1 MFFVH
6 ETPEIIDNVQFIK
19 LKNKEGLAQEDQQF
33 LQDLEKSRS
42 EVKYIL
48 THQNIKTLVEN
59 RVSLL
64 TKKDALDNYLK
75 TNVDMMRLY
84 LIKIKEHP
92 KFSYKLTINK
102 KQQQYKTESINTAEE
117 ACGCEIVMVRY
128 MYLLGF
134 NNSATPHVLRLR
146 YSMLST
152 PNNIDLNDIQEGLKV
167 VSTGWMPFQR
177 LCNVM
182 DDLLHFLV
190 TKQQQLIPE
199 LKMTTIFSFKLLIEC
214 NMNFFYLETFR
225 LQKQYESMVRVCK
238 SSYTKLID
246 AHNRLSQIKDEIHP
260 EILEYCL
267 SGQKYFKVY
276 GIWSI
281 LLKNESDILFDR
293 TKNKSYTILTAE
305 CHKIANQIVQIAQE
319 ISSIKNINEYD
330 KFTLGFIQNVV
341 NPTLQKSLS
350 VYSQSAKQPCQL
362 PDQLLVQAESLDYTD
377 QLKQ

>member
-6 ETPEIIDNVQFIK
+6 ETPEIIDNVQFINF
-19 LKNKEGLAQEDQQF
+19 KNKEGLIQEDQQF
-33 LQDLEKSRS
+33 LQNLEKSRS

-48 THQNIKTLVEN
+48 SHSNIKTLVEN

-64 TKKDALDNYLK
+64 TKKDSLDNYLK

-102 KQQQYKTESINTAEE
+102 KQQQYKTEQINTAEE

-134 NNSATPHVLRLR
+134 NNSATPYVLRLR

-152 PNNIDLNDIQEGLKV
+152 PNNIDLNDIQEALKII
-167 VSTGWMPFQR
+167 SAGWMPFQR

-182 DDLLHFLV
+182 DDLLYFLV

-225 LQKQYESMVRVCK
+225 PQKQYDNMIKVCK

-246 AHNRLSQIKDEIHP
+246 AYNRLSQIKDEIHP

-305 CHKIANQIVQIAQE
+305 CHKIANQIVQTAQE
-319 ISSIKNINEYD
+319 LSSIKNINEYD

-362 PDQLLVQAESLDYTD
+362 PDQLLVLAESLDYTD
-377 QLKQ
+377 QLK

>member
-1 MFFVH
+1 MFFVY
-6 ETPEIIDNVQFIK
+6 ETPDIIDNVQFIK
-19 LKNKEGLAQEDQQF
+19 LKNKEGLGQEDHQF
-33 LQDLEKSRS
+33 IQDLDKSRS
-42 EVKYIL
+42 EFRQIL
-48 THQNIKTLVEN
+48 NHQNIKTLVEN
-59 RVSLL
+59 RISLL
-64 TKKDALDNYLK
+64 TKKDLLDSYLK
-75 TNVDMMRLY
+75 TNVDMMRLV

-92 KFSYKLTINK
+92 KFSYNLTINK

-134 NNSATPHVLRLR
+134 NNAATPHVLRLR

-152 PNNIDLNDIQEGLKV
+152 PNNIDLNDVQEGLKV
-167 VSTGWMPFQR
+167 ISAGWMPFQR

-190 TKQQQLIPE
+190 TKQQSLIPE

-214 NMNFFYLETFR
+214 NMNFFYLEIFR
-225 LQKQYESMVRVCK
+225 QQKSYENMVRVCK

-246 AHNRLSQIKDEIHP
+246 AYNRLTQIKDQIQP

-281 LLKNESDILFDR
+281 LLKNENDILFDR

-305 CHKIANQIVQIAQE
+305 CYKIANQIMQTAQE
-319 ISSIKNINEYD
+319 LSSIKNINEYD
-330 KFTLGFIQNVV
+330 QFTLGLIQNVMT
-341 NPTLQKSLS
+341 PTLSKPLQ
-350 VYSQSAKQPCQL
+350 VYIQSAKQPCQL
-362 PDQLLVQAESLDYTD
+362 PDQLLVQVESLDYID
-377 QLKQ
+377 SIKQ